1 MKSRG
6 INPIEIPPGAY
17 CYDSHYNAIAFLDN
31 NERLINRRV
40 FVPVNGSPKSL
51 NKGELKNSV
60 YTALYK
66 SDKKVFVH
74 EGVINTMSMIR
85 QSTIAIFSTSNNINK
100 PAILKSYLEGKDVI
114 LSFDSDV
121 AGKKCTDYYLDFIR
135 SNLNVKSIKQINW
148 PDGKDA
154 NDLLIDGNLEVFME
168 DETNYDILFVRQE
181 DPIDSEICTDTLYQ
195 EGDLKKLGFY
205 IKNDC
210 YYTPRGQLSNFVME
224 ILYLFDDGTNDAKRL
239 IKLQHEKGNKYIVEA
254 DSSETSKSKFETILK
269 SKGCSFIGPAKTWER
284 LFMHLMQF
292 ERNALQIQHMGY
304 NKQFEIYA
312 FSNCVISEH
321 NSILWPNK
329 AGIVDCGE
337 QYLYLPTA
345 SYTDNRRKEFDTQQR
360 FSYKIGEVGFTEWSD
375 LLYNAY
381 GVNGAIGLCF
391 FINALFRDIIF
402 KELNFIPYLFLFGE
416 AGVGKSSYI
425 DFLLRPFG
433 DKDVGI
439 SIKGSTPKAII
450 RSISQKSNAIIF
462 LKEYDSSISRD
473 MIALFKNGYD
483 GAGYSIAQ
491 KSTDKKTETINLESS
506 VIIDGNVLPASESA
520 LFDRMVVLR
529 FEKDRFSES
538 EKKAFKSLLDIS
550 EFGLGQIIHE
560 ILQYRS
566 VFEKCFKSE
575 FRKLHSELTDSEIKI
590 NEVKITSLPERTL
603 KHITY
608 LLTPYSLLSTRLKFP
623 ISFEELVQK
632 LIEDAVEKSGLL
644 NELKDVSIF
653 WDAIAWEMQRDF
665 SRIRA
670 NDHYIIDYDNCIL
683 YIKVP
688 LVIPFYNQYCKENNI
703 QTVDKSTLLALLHNP
718 QHGFLPNNQKGGKS
732 SYNKHGFGRC
742 DRFTFGTTHEKNNI
756 KIGEKLVYLK

>member
-1 MKSRG
+1 
-6 INPIEIPPGAY
+6 
-17 CYDSHYNAIAFLDN
+17 
-31 NERLINRRV
+31 
-40 FVPVNGSPKSL
+40 
-51 NKGELKNSV
+51 
-60 YTALYK
+60 
-66 SDKKVFVH
+66 
-74 EGVINTMSMIR
+74 
-85 QSTIAIFSTSNNINK
+85 
-100 PAILKSYLEGKDVI
+100 
-114 LSFDSDV
+114 
-121 AGKKCTDYYLDFIR
+121 
-135 SNLNVKSIKQINW
+135 
-148 PDGKDA
+148 
-154 NDLLIDGNLEVFME
+154 
-168 DETNYDILFVRQE
+168 
-181 DPIDSEICTDTLYQ
+181 
-195 EGDLKKLGFY
+195 
-205 IKNDC
+205 
-210 YYTPRGQLSNFVME
+210 
-224 ILYLFDDGTNDAKRL
+224 
-239 IKLQHEKGNKYIVEA
+239 
-254 DSSETSKSKFETILK
+254 
-269 SKGCSFIGPAKTWER
+269 
-284 LFMHLMQF
+284 
-292 ERNALQIQHMGY
+292 
-304 NKQFEIYA
+304 
-312 FSNCVISEH
+312 
-321 NSILWPNK
+321 
-329 AGIVDCGE
+329 
-337 QYLYLPTA
+337 
-345 SYTDNRRKEFDTQQR
+345 
-360 FSYKIGEVGFTEWSD
+360 
-375 LLYNAY
+375 
-381 GVNGAIGLCF
+381 
-391 FINALFRDIIF
+391 
-402 KELNFIPYLFLFGE
+402 
-416 AGVGKSSYI
+416 
-425 DFLLRPFG
+425 
-433 DKDVGI
+433 
-439 SIKGSTPKAII
+439 
-450 RSISQKSNAIIF
+450 
-462 LKEYDSSISRD
+462 
-473 MIALFKNGYD
+473 
-483 GAGYSIAQ
+483 
-491 KSTDKKTETINLESS
+491 
-506 VIIDGNVLPASESA
+506 
-520 LFDRMVVLR
+520 MVVLR